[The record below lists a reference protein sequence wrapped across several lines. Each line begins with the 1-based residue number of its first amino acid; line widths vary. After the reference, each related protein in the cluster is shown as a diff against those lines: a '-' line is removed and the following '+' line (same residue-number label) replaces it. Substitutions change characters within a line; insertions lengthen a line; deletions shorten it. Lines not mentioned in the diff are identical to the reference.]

1 MEGKICV
8 HTSSIGQGVLVNTKI
23 RMMMRINRALCFIAG
38 PQEAKNAGGLCHVDG
53 KILCTHL
60 FSHGNKGIAPQHIA
74 ISRPADFIELVMTV
88 IEGIR
93 AKEIGQICRTT
104 IGFDKIL

>member
-1 MEGKICV
+1 
-8 HTSSIGQGVLVNTKI
+8 
-23 RMMMRINRALCFIAG
+23 MRTHQLHRAG
-38 PQEAKNAGGLCHVDG
+38 SPRQHKNPDDDEDKQSPLLHCGSPRSQKRRRLCHVDG

>member
-1 MEGKICV
+1 MRT
-8 HTSSIGQGVLVNTKI
+8 HQLHRQGVLVNTKI

-60 FSHGNKGIAPQHIA
+60 FRMG
-74 ISRPADFIELVMTV
+74 T
-88 IEGIR
+88 R
-93 AKEIGQICRTT
+93 ASPPSI
-104 IGFDKIL
+104 